1 VVIRRSSG
9 WSRQRAGRLA
19 DCGTGRHFRT
29 LARADS
35 DRTAR
40 RRW

>member
-1 VVIRRSSG
+1 MGQAG
-9 WSRQRAGRLA
+9 WLVA

-40 RRW
+40 RR